1 MDNKYCSKCKTAL
14 IKCSE
19 CNTSGKQNG
28 YTCTN
33 CKGTGY
39 TCQVHGGENG
49 SPKKP

>member
-19 CNTSGKQNG
+19 CYGSGKQNG
-28 YTCTN
+28 YSCTK

-39 TCQVHGGENG
+39 TCQMHGGDNG
-49 SPKKP
+49 LPKKP